1 MTRESLNI
9 KVRLLIVAKIAIAP
23 AGLRND
29 SLSLAIFCSVWNAL
43 IIYLSIEVIICLK
56 IRVAIN
62 MSTLEEI
69 EAAILKLP
77 SDEFQQL
84 MQWFFDL
91 DYQRW
96 DKQLE
101 KDIANGKLENLAQ
114 EAIDDFEAGNARPI

>member
-1 MTRESLNI
+1 
-9 KVRLLIVAKIAIAP
+9 
-23 AGLRND
+23 
-29 SLSLAIFCSVWNAL
+29 
-43 IIYLSIEVIICLK
+43 
-56 IRVAIN
+56 

-91 DYQRW
+91 NYQRW

-101 KDIANGKLENLAQ
+101 KDIADGKLEDLAQ
-114 EAIDDFEAGNARPI
+114 EAIADFEARNIRPI